1 MASENEIEV
10 FLKDFKFKL
19 GFRDKILFRSD
30 RDKNFKTLLA
40 LELTVTLVKQELHK
54 LEIQDYSEGPVEDTL
69 YKEMPMWVFGRLIKG
84 REVYIKISMG
94 RLDSD
99 PICISFHFS
108 EFSMNYPY
116 KPK

>member
-1 MASENEIEV
+1 MASKNEIED

-19 GFRDKILFRSD
+19 GFREKILFRSD

-40 LELTVTLVKQELHK
+40 LELTVMLVKQELNK
-54 LEIQDYSEGPVEDTL
+54 LEVENYSEGPVEDTL
-69 YKEMPMWVFGRLIKG
+69 YKEMPMWVFGRSIKG
-84 REVYIKISMG
+84 QEVYIKISMG

-108 EFSMNYPY
+108 EFHMNYPY
-116 KPK
+116 KSK